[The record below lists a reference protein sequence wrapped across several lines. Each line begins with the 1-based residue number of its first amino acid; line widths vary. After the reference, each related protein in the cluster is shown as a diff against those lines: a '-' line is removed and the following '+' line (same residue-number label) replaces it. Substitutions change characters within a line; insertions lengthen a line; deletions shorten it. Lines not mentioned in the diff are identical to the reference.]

1 MRTRPSLAALALSAS
16 ALATITVA
24 APLAAQG
31 YFGQNQVQYDHL
43 KWRVLETEHFQI
55 HYYPQIADV
64 SLDVAK
70 MAERSYA
77 RLSVLMGHQFRE
89 KKPVLLFGSSGD
101 FAQSNVF
108 GDLGEGVG
116 GVTDP
121 LRQRMAQFMTG
132 DYASFEHVLQHEMVH
147 VFQFD
152 IFSRGRAGAG
162 LANFA
167 QVNPPGWFMEGLA
180 EYFSIGQKHPWT
192 DAWIRDAVVNNTLPT
207 IQQMT
212 ERPDKY
218 FPYRYG
224 FAVWQFIGQRWG
236 DEVIAEIMNSVPSIG
251 IERSFRRELGLN
263 SAELSAEWKAA
274 MQAKFL
280 PTVAQL
286 DRPRSFAEPL
296 LTQHRSGG
304 NLANLFVAPALSP
317 DGQKIAYVAY
327 GSIYKGEV
335 FPDLYLASAI
345 TGKREAR
352 LVKSTTDANFEQL
365 RYIYSQSSFSPD
377 GKSIAFTSQRGGRD
391 ILNLMDIRT
400 RNVYRRI
407 DFELDQV
414 LSPSWS
420 PDGSMLVFDGMKH
433 GLSDL
438 YTVKADGT
446 SLTQLT
452 KDRYGD
458 AQPQWSPDGK
468 TIAFASDRGPE
479 TDFEILKIGKWK
491 ISLYDVATGDITLLP
506 NQAGLNI
513 NPQWAPDGKSI
524 AFLSDRTGIS
534 NLFLYDFTDQQH
546 YQLTNV
552 LGSINA
558 VAEYSPAIT
567 WARGADVLAFVYY
580 EKNDNT
586 VWKLPNPRALKKL
599 PFRETTAVVA
609 QGATTNTGTNAGTVA
624 AGRAT
629 TSGSTA
635 AGSPTTSSTGTAA
648 NQPPVTGSPLPVA
661 GVQDTSASRRSVYRA
676 PLQGPR
682 LSNDLPASTL
692 ASRSNEVSI
701 TAMMDS
707 FNFAL
712 PDSTRF
718 KDTKYKVRLM
728 PEYISQPSIGYQQ
741 GGFGQ
746 GAYGGTTI
754 VLGDLL
760 GDHRLAISGSL
771 NGQLADASLYL
782 GFTNLSRRLQ
792 YNLGF
797 INQPILYQS
806 GLSYNPLNQDQTV
819 FDERI
824 ELTRLVI
831 REVFGTMLYPLNRFT
846 RFEFG
851 ARLDNID
858 QQLTAYVRQIDIVNN
873 IGGQYERAPT
883 QNLASVTT
891 VAPFLA
897 WVTDNTLNGFMYSPL
912 MGKRI
917 RLQAQPTFGSWK
929 YIDYLVD
936 ARHYYPI
943 VFNYLTLATRF
954 TASVA
959 TGQDEARFPKY
970 IGRTDFIR
978 GYNRDPINSTTACTG
993 LPSDNGSGCNGTETI
1008 GSRVAF
1014 ANVEL
1019 RFPVLRLLNSGLPI
1033 PPIEGLFFYDAGVAW
1048 TNGQNVT
1055 WNRPDNYDLTKQRA
1069 VLKSY
1074 GVGLRANL
1082 FNIAI
1087 LKYDYAFPI
1096 GLNRKGFGSFGLGVS
1111 Y

>member
-1 MRTRPSLAALALSAS
+1 MRTWPTLAALAMSVT
-16 ALATITVA
+16 ALATSLVA

-55 HYYPQIADV
+55 HYYPEIAEISPDI
-64 SLDVAK
+64 AK
-70 MAERSYA
+70 LAERSYA

-89 KKPVLLFGSSGD
+89 KKPVLVYGSSGD

-108 GDLGEGVG
+108 GDLGEGTG

-162 LANFA
+162 LGNLAM
-167 QVNPPGWFMEGLA
+167 VNPPGWFMEGLA

-212 ERPDKY
+212 ERADKY

-263 SAELSAEWKAA
+263 TAELSAEWKAA
-274 MQAKFL
+274 MQAKYL
-280 PTVAQL
+280 PNVAQL

-327 GSIYKGEV
+327 GSLYKGEV
-335 FPDLYLASAI
+335 FPDLYLANAI

-365 RYIYSQSSFSPD
+365 RYIYSQSAFSPD

-391 ILNLMDIRT
+391 ILNLLDIASRK
-400 RNVYRRI
+400 VYKRI
-407 DFELDQV
+407 DFDLDQV
-414 LSPSWS
+414 LSPGWS
-420 PDGSMLVFDGMKH
+420 PDGSMLVFSGLKH
-433 GLSDL
+433 GVSDL

-446 SLTQLT
+446 NLTQLT

-458 AQPQWSPDGK
+458 MQPQWSPDGK
-468 TIAFASDRGPE
+468 TIVFASDRGPD

-491 ISLYDVATGDITLLP
+491 ISLYDVASGDIALLP
-506 NQAGLNI
+506 NQGGLNI

-524 AFLSDRTGIS
+524 AFLSDRTGTS
-534 NLFLYDFTDQQH
+534 NLFLYDLTDKQH

-552 LGSINA
+552 AGSINA

-586 VWKLPNPRALKKL
+586 VWKMSNPRGLKKQ
-599 PFRETTAVVA
+599 PFVTTSVVA
-609 QGATTNTGTNAGTVA
+609 QGGAIAPASGAATPGGTPVVVAPPVASAPPGTPPVFVALPA
-624 AGRAT
+624 AG
-629 TSGSTA
+629 
-635 AGSPTTSSTGTAA
+635 
-648 NQPPVTGSPLPVA
+648 L
-661 GVQDTSASRRSVYRA
+661 QDTSATRRSVYRA

-682 LSNDLPASTL
+682 LSNDLPASNL
-692 ASRSNEVSI
+692 AQLSSSVSI

-718 KDTKYKVRLM
+718 KDSKYKVRLM

-792 YNLGF
+792 YETGF
-797 INQPILYQS
+797 VNQPISYLS
-806 GLSYNPLNQDQTV
+806 GQNYTDVNGDGTV
-819 FDERI
+819 IQEDLD
-824 ELTRLVI
+824 LTRLVI
-831 REVFGTMLYPLNRFT
+831 REVYGTMLYPLNRFT

-851 ARLDNID
+851 ARFDNID
-858 QQLTAYVRQIDIVNN
+858 QQVTRYSQQYSAF
-873 IGGQYERAPT
+873 GQTGYDRAPT
-883 QNLASVTT
+883 RNLASVTY

-897 WVTDNTLNGFMYSPL
+897 WVTDNTLNGMLYSPL

-917 RLQAQPTFGSWK
+917 RLQVQPTIGGWK
-929 YIDYLVD
+929 YVDYLVD
-936 ARHYYPI
+936 ARRYVPI

-959 TGQDEARFPKY
+959 TGRDEGRFPKY
-970 IGRTDFIR
+970 IGRTDYIR
-978 GYNRDPINSTTACTG
+978 GYNRELISNTTQCTG
-993 LPSDNGSGCNGTETI
+993 LPSDDGSGCNGTETI

-1019 RFPVLRLLNSGLPI
+1019 RFPVLRLLNTGLPL

-1048 TNGQNVT
+1048 TKGQELS
-1055 WNRPDNYDLTKQRA
+1055 WNRPANYDVTTQRA

-1074 GVGLRANL
+1074 GFGLRANL

-1087 LKYDYAFPI
+1087 LKYDYAFPV
-1096 GLNRKGFGSFGLGVS
+1096 GLTGRKSFGTFGLGVS

>member
-1 MRTRPSLAALALSAS
+1 MRTWPKLAALAVGLSALS
-16 ALATITVA
+16 AMAVT
-24 APLAAQG
+24 APLSAQG

-55 HYYPQIADV
+55 HYYPEIGEISPDI
-64 SLDVAK
+64 AK

-89 KKPVLLFGSSGD
+89 KKPVLVFGSSGD

-121 LRQRMAQFMTG
+121 LRQRMAEFMTG

-162 LANFA
+162 LANFS

-212 ERPDKY
+212 DRPDKY
-218 FPYRYG
+218 FPYRFG
-224 FAVWQFIGQRWG
+224 FSVWQFIGQRWG

-263 SAELSAEWKAA
+263 TVELSAEWKQA
-274 MQAKFL
+274 MQTKFL
-280 PTVAQL
+280 PVVAQL

-317 DGQKIAYVAY
+317 DGQKIAYIAY
-327 GSIYKGEV
+327 GSLYKGEV

-352 LVKSTTDANFEQL
+352 LVKSTTDPNFEQL
-365 RYIYSQSSFSPD
+365 RFIYSQASFSPD
-377 GKSIAFTSQRGGRD
+377 GKTIAFTSQRGGRD
-391 ILNLMDIRT
+391 ILNLMDVKSRD
-400 RNVYRRI
+400 VYKRI
-407 DFELDQV
+407 DFDLDQV
-414 LSPSWS
+414 LSPGWS
-420 PDGSMLVFDGMKH
+420 PDGSKLVFAAMKH
-433 GLSDL
+433 GVSDL
-438 YTVKADGT
+438 YTVKSDGT

-506 NQAGLNI
+506 NQGGLNI

-524 AFLSDRTGIS
+524 AYLSDRTGTS
-534 NLFLYDFTDQQH
+534 NLFLYDFSDKEQ

-552 LGSINA
+552 VGSINA

-580 EKNDNT
+580 EKSDNT
-586 VWKLPNPRALKKL
+586 VWKMSNPRALKKQ
-599 PFRETTAVVA
+599 PFRDASLTVVA
-609 QGATTNTGTNAGTVA
+609 QASGANGAATGNA
-624 AGRAT
+624 AT
-629 TSGSTA
+629 A
-635 AGSPTTSSTGTAA
+635 NPNSSATAA
-648 NQPPVTGSPLPVA
+648 NPAAAQPPVVAATPGAHLPIA
-661 GVQDTSASRRSVYRA
+661 SVQDTSASRRSVYRA

-682 LSNDLPASTL
+682 LSGDLPASSVAHL
-692 ASRSNEVSI
+692 SNTVSI

-712 PDSTRF
+712 PDSTHF
-718 KDTKYKVRLM
+718 KDSKYKVRLM
-728 PEYISQPSIGYQQ
+728 PEYISQPSIGYSQ
-741 GGFGQ
+741 GGYGQ

-760 GDHRLAISGSL
+760 GDHRLAVSGSL
-771 NGQLADASLYL
+771 NGQLADASLFV
-782 GFTNLSRRLQ
+782 GFTNLARRLQ
-792 YNLGF
+792 YETGF

-806 GLSYNPLNQDQTV
+806 GLSYTPLNDEQTI
-819 FDERI
+819 FQERL

-831 REVFGTMLYPLNRFT
+831 REAYGTMLYPLNRFT

-858 QQLTAYVRQIDIVNN
+858 QQITGYTRPIDVQNN
-873 IGGQYERAPT
+873 IGGNYERLPT
-883 QNLASVTT
+883 ENLASATT
-891 VAPFLA
+891 IAPFVA
-897 WVTDNTLNGFMYSPL
+897 WVTDNTLNGMMYSPL
-912 MGKRI
+912 MGKRV
-917 RLQAQPTFGSWK
+917 RLQVQPAFGSWK
-929 YIDYLVD
+929 YMDYLVD
-936 ARHYYPI
+936 ARHYYPL
-943 VFNYLTLATRF
+943 VFNYLTFATRF

-959 TGQDEARFPKY
+959 TGRDEARFPKY

-978 GYNRDPINSTTACTG
+978 GYNRDPINSTAQCTG
-993 LPSDNGSGCNGTETI
+993 LPSDNGSGCNTTETF

-1014 ANVEL
+1014 ANAEL
-1019 RFPVLRLLNSGLPI
+1019 RFPVLRVLNSGLPI

-1048 TNGQNVT
+1048 TKGQQVS
-1055 WNRPDNYDLTKQRA
+1055 WNRPADYDLTAQRA

-1087 LKYDYAFPI
+1087 LKYDYAIPI
-1096 GLNRKGFGSFGLGVS
+1096 GRPGQKGFGTFGLGVS

>member
-1 MRTRPSLAALALSAS
+1 MVHP
-16 ALATITVA
+16 ATLRKAT
-24 APLAAQG
+24 
-31 YFGQNQVQYDHL
+31 
-43 KWRVLETEHFQI
+43 
-55 HYYPQIADV
+55 
-64 SLDVAK
+64 S
-70 MAERSYA
+70 
-77 RLSVLMGHQFRE
+77 
-89 KKPVLLFGSSGD
+89 
-101 FAQSNVF
+101 F

-212 ERPDKY
+212 EEPDSY

-263 SAELSAEWKAA
+263 SAELSAQWKQA
-274 MQAKFL
+274 MQAKYL

-327 GSIYKGEV
+327 GSLYKGEV
-335 FPDLYLASAI
+335 FPDLYLASAV

-400 RNVYRRI
+400 RKVYKRI

-420 PDGSMLVFDGMKH
+420 PDGQMLVFDGMKH
-433 GLSDL
+433 GVSDL

-479 TDFEILKIGKWK
+479 TDFEILKVGKWK
-491 ISLYDVATGDITLLP
+491 ISLYDVATGNITLLP

-534 NLFLYDFTDQQH
+534 NLFLYDFTDKEH

-567 WARGADVLAFVYY
+567 WARGADLMAFVYY

-586 VWKLPNPRALKKL
+586 VWKLPNPRSLKKL
-599 PFRETTAVVA
+599 PFRESTTVVA
-609 QGATTNTGTNAGTVA
+609 QGTTPNSSNNSGAVAGGNGAVA
-624 AGRAT
+624 G
-629 TSGSTA
+629 
-635 AGSPTTSSTGTAA
+635 STGTTANAA
-648 NQPPVTGSPLPVA
+648 TTGTASNQPPVSGSPLPVA

-682 LSNDLPASTL
+682 LSNDLPVSALANLSST
-692 ASRSNEVSI
+692 VSI
-701 TAMMDS
+701 TSMMDS

-718 KDTKYKVRLM
+718 KDSKYKVRLM

-782 GFTNLSRRLQ
+782 AFTNLSRRLQ
-792 YNLGF
+792 YNVGF

-806 GLSYNPLNQDQTV
+806 GLNYTPLNQQQTV
-819 FDERI
+819 FEERI

-831 REVFGTMLYPLNRFT
+831 REAFGTMLYPLNRFT

-858 QQLTAYVRQIDIVNN
+858 QQLTAFTRPIDVVSN
-873 IGGQYERAPT
+873 IGGQYETAPT
-883 QNLASVTT
+883 QNLASVTY

-897 WVTDNTLNGFMYSPL
+897 WVTDNTLNGLVYSPL

-917 RLQAQPTFGSWK
+917 RLQAQPTFGGWK

-959 TGQDEARFPKY
+959 TGRDEGRFPKY
-970 IGRTDFIR
+970 IGRTDYIR
-978 GYNRDPINSTTACTG
+978 GYNRELINSTTTCTG
-993 LPSDNGSGCNGTETI
+993 LPSDDGSGCNGTETI

-1014 ANVEL
+1014 ANAEL
-1019 RFPVLRLLNSGLPI
+1019 RFPVLRLLNTGFPL
-1033 PPIEGLFFYDAGVAW
+1033 PPIDGLFFYDAGVAW
-1048 TNGQNVT
+1048 TKGQELS
-1055 WNRPDNYDLTKQRA
+1055 WNRPANYDVTTQRA

-1074 GVGLRANL
+1074 GFGLRANL

-1087 LKYDYAFPI
+1087 LKYDYAFPV
-1096 GLNRKGFGSFGLGVS
+1096 GLSGRKGFGTFGLGVS

>member
-1 MRTRPSLAALALSAS
+1 MRTMARLAAIALGLSAIS
-16 ALATITVA
+16 AIAVS

-55 HYYPQIADV
+55 HYYPEFGEISPDIAK
-64 SLDVAK
+64 L
-70 MAERSYA
+70 AERSYA

-89 KKPVLLFGSSGD
+89 KKPVLVFGSSGD

-132 DYASFEHVLQHEMVH
+132 DYGSFEHVLQHEMVH

-207 IQQMT
+207 ILQMT
-212 ERPDKY
+212 EQPDKY

-224 FAVWQFIGQRWG
+224 FSVWQFIGQRWG

-263 SAELSAEWKAA
+263 TVELSAEWKQA

-304 NLANLFVAPALSP
+304 NLANLFVAPAMSP
-317 DGQKIAYVAY
+317 DGQKIAYIAY
-327 GSIYKGEV
+327 GSLYKGEV

-352 LVKSTTDANFEQL
+352 LVKSTTDPNFEQL
-365 RYIYSQSSFSPD
+365 RFIYSQASFSPD
-377 GKSIAFTSQRGGRD
+377 GKDIAFTSQRGGRD
-391 ILNLMDIRT
+391 ILNLMDIKSRK
-400 RNVYRRI
+400 VYKRI
-407 DFELDQV
+407 DFDLDQV
-414 LSPSWS
+414 LSPGWS
-420 PDGSMLVFDGMKH
+420 PDGSMLVFSGMKH
-433 GLSDL
+433 GVSDL
-438 YTVKADGT
+438 YTVKSDGT
-446 SLTQLT
+446 NLTQLT

-458 AQPQWSPDGK
+458 MQPQWSPDGK
-468 TIAFASDRGPE
+468 TIAFASDRGPD

-491 ISLYDVATGDITLLP
+491 ISLYDVASGDIALLP

-524 AFLSDRTGIS
+524 AYLSDRTGIS
-534 NLFLYDFTDQQH
+534 NLFLYDLTDKEQ

-552 LGSINA
+552 VGSINA
-558 VAEYSPAIT
+558 VAEYSPAIS

-586 VWKLPNPRALKKL
+586 VWKMSNPRALKKQ
-599 PFRETTAVVA
+599 PFRDAPRVVA
-609 QGATTNTGTNAGTVA
+609 QG
-624 AGRAT
+624 
-629 TSGSTA
+629 SGTA
-635 AGSPTTSSTGTAA
+635 AGTATNNGTAGTTTAPPTTVAPTNPVTG
-648 NQPPVTGSPLPVA
+648 QPPVAKPVEHLPVA

-682 LSNDLPASTL
+682 LSNDLPASSL
-692 ASRSNEVSI
+692 AHLSSAVSI
-701 TAMMDS
+701 TSMMDS

-718 KDTKYKVRLM
+718 KDSKYKVRLM
-728 PEYISQPSIGYQQ
+728 PEYISQPSVGYQQ
-741 GGFGQ
+741 GGFGN

-760 GDHRLAISGSL
+760 GDHRLAVSGSL
-771 NGQLADASLYL
+771 NGQLQDASFFV
-782 GFTNLSRRLQ
+782 GFTNLARRLQ
-792 YNLGF
+792 YETGF
-797 INQPILYQS
+797 INQPVVYPSNLYYVPFNNSETQFTEVTE
-806 GLSYNPLNQDQTV
+806 Y
-819 FDERI
+819 
-824 ELTRLVI
+824 TRLVI
-831 REVFGTMLYPLNRFT
+831 REAYGTMLYPLNRFT

-851 ARLDNID
+851 TRLDNID
-858 QQLTAYVRQIDIVNN
+858 QQVTGYSRPVDIQYGV
-873 IGGQYERAPT
+873 GGNYERLPT
-883 QNLASVTT
+883 KNLASVTT
-891 VAPFLA
+891 VAPFVA
-897 WVTDNTLNGFMYSPL
+897 WVTDNTLSGMMYSPL
-912 MGKRI
+912 MGKRV
-917 RLQAQPTFGSWK
+917 RMQVQPTVGSWK
-929 YIDYLVD
+929 YMDYLVD

-943 VFNYLTLATRF
+943 VFNYLTLATRV

-959 TGQDEARFPKY
+959 TGRDEARFPKY

-978 GYNRDPINSTTACTG
+978 GYNRDPINSTTQCTG
-993 LPSDNGSGCNGTETI
+993 LPSDDGSGCNGTETI

-1014 ANVEL
+1014 ANAEL
-1019 RFPVLRLLNSGLPI
+1019 RFPVLRLMGSGLPI

-1048 TNGQNVT
+1048 TKGQKVS
-1055 WNRPDNYDLTKQRA
+1055 WNRPADYDLAKQRA
-1069 VLKSY
+1069 ALKSY
-1074 GVGLRANL
+1074 GFGLRANL

-1087 LKYDYAFPI
+1087 IKYDYAFPV
-1096 GLNRKGFGSFGLGVS
+1096 GRPNQKKGFGTFGLGVS